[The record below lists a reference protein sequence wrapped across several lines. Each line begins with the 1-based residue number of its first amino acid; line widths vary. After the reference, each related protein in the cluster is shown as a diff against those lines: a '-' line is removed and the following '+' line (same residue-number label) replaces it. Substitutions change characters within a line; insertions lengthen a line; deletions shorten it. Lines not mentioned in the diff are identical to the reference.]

1 MGKIIA
7 ISNQKGGVGK
17 STTVVNL
24 AAALGGKGK
33 KVLVIDSDIQGNTT
47 TSFGI
52 RKKNIK
58 NTTYEMLIG
67 EARIADCI
75 IKTAF
80 KNVSIVPSAQK
91 LAGAEIELNTLDN
104 KLLRMKMQ
112 LLTVKQQFDFILIDT
127 PPSLGL
133 LTLNALATCDSV
145 IIPTQC
151 EFLSLEG
158 LVQISET
165 IKRVRQSYNP
175 TIEIEGIVFTMYV
188 GRYNVTGQV
197 AAEIEKY
204 FPDKA
209 FSTVIPRN
217 ITLSEAPSHG
227 KPVMY
232 YDVRSKGSESYLA
245 LCNELLSRQKKNKK
259 AMIGGL
265 V

>member
-1 MGKIIA
+1 MGRIIA
-7 ISNQKGGVGK
+7 VSNQKGGVGK

-33 KVLVIDSDIQGNTT
+33 KVLVVDSDIQGNTT

-52 RKKNIK
+52 RKKNIA
-58 NTTYEMLIG
+58 NTIYEVLIG
-67 EARIADCI
+67 ECRIADSI
-75 IKTAF
+75 VKTAF
-80 KNVSIVPSAQK
+80 KNVSIIPSAQR

-104 KLLRMKMQ
+104 KLLRLKMQ
-112 LLTVKQQFDFILIDT
+112 LLTVKQQYDYILIDT

-133 LTLNALATCDSV
+133 LTLNALATADSV
-145 IIPTQC
+145 LIPTQC

-165 IKRVRQSYNP
+165 IKRVKRSHNP
-175 TIEIEGIVFTMYV
+175 QLEIEGILYTMYV
-188 GRYNVTGQV
+188 GRYNVTAQV

-204 FPDKA
+204 FPDKVFKA
-209 FSTVIPRN
+209 VIPRN

-232 YDVRSKGSESYLA
+232 YDLRSKGAESYLT
-245 LCNELLSRQKKNKK
+245 LCNELLARDKKKEKQKLGG
-259 AMIGGL
+259 MI
-265 V
+265 